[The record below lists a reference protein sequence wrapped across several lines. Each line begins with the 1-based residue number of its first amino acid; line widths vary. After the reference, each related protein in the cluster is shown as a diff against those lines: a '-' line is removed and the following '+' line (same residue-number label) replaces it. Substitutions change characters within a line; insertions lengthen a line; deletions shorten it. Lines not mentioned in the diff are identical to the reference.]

1 MNYGTKSNEKRD
13 DGADLETH
21 NKYKEIIATL
31 PRSNRHH
38 WIVDLYQYEGFW
50 FPLQPL
56 EGLLLAQDCF
66 MPQPNDALNFAILT
80 RSSFGESTNPL
91 LSRLSHD
98 CVPFLE
104 LEIVSNPQNFNSN
117 ISLVATHIP
126 YTSLPK
132 SIISSGCKIIYIF
145 RDPKDVIVS
154 SWHFSKK
161 LSHEGVQTSTM
172 EDLDLKEAF
181 ELFCEGASI
190 AGPYWNHVLGILFI
204 KYEDLTNETIHYVK
218 KMNEFMGYPFSLEE
232 EVNGV
237 VQNIINLRSFENLS
251 SLEVNQSGPMQF
263 LSGIVGENNAFF
275 RKGKVGDWK
284 NHLTPK
290 MVTRL
295 DQINKQKLSSLGLT
309 LHVSANA

>member
-1 MNYGTKSNEKRD
+1 MNHGTESNEKRD
-13 DGADLETH
+13 DGADPETH

-38 WIVDLYQYEGFW
+38 WIVDLYRYEGFW
-50 FPLQPL
+50 FPLRPL

-66 MPQPNDALNFAILT
+66 KPQPNDALNFAILT

-104 LEIVSNPQNFNSN
+104 LEI
-117 ISLVATHIP
+117 
-126 YTSLPK
+126 
-132 SIISSGCKIIYIF
+132 
-145 RDPKDVIVS
+145 
-154 SWHFSKK
+154 
-161 LSHEGVQTSTM
+161 
-172 EDLDLKEAF
+172 
-181 ELFCEGASI
+181 GASLES
-190 AGPYWNHVLGILFI
+190 PERILFI

-218 KMNEFMGYPFSLEE
+218 KMND
-232 EVNGV
+232 
-237 VQNIINLRSFENLS
+237 FENLS

-275 RKGKVGDWK
+275 RKGKVEDWK
-284 NHLTPK
+284 NHLTTK
-290 MVTRL
+290 MATRL

-309 LHVSANA
+309 LHVSANT

>member
-1 MNYGTKSNEKRD
+1 MNHGTESNEKRD
-13 DGADLETH
+13 DGADPETH

-50 FPLQPL
+50 FPLRPL
-56 EGLLLAQDCF
+56 EGLLLAQDYF
-66 MPQPNDALNFAILT
+66 KPQPNDALNFAILT

-104 LEIVSNPQNFNSN
+104 LEIGSNPQNFNSN

-126 YTSLPK
+126 YTSSPG
-132 SIISSGCKIIYIF
+132 SIISSGCKISYIF

-154 SWHFSKK
+154 SWHFSQK
-161 LSHEGVQTSTM
+161 LSPEGYWR
-172 EDLDLKEAF
+172 
-181 ELFCEGASI
+181 ASLES
-190 AGPYWNHVLGILFI
+190 PEMILFI

-237 VQNIINLRSFENLS
+237 VQNIINLCSFENLS

-263 LSGIVGENNAFF
+263 LSGIVGENNAYF

-290 MVTRL
+290 MATRL
-295 DQINKQKLSSLGLT
+295 DQINEQKLSSLGLT
-309 LHVSANA
+309 LHASANA